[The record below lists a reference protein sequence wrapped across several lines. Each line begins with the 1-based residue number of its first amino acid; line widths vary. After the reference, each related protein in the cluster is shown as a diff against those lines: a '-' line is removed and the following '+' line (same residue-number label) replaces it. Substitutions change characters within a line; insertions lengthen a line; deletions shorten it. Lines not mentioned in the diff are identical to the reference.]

1 MNTRDRTQS
10 FFGRRIRPLLFGV
23 AVGIVVCTLL
33 LMLMAVVIQRVDIP
47 QGAALPLAVGAAAA
61 GAFLAGLTAALVAGQ
76 RGLLTGAVSGLLLYL
91 PMLIAGLAR
100 YSSVDA
106 AGSLLKLAVLAVAG
120 AVGGVLGVNRRRR

>member
-1 MNTRDRTQS
+1 MNTHDRTQS

-33 LMLMAVVIQRVDIP
+33 LMLMAAVIQRVDVP
-47 QGAALPLAVGAAAA
+47 AGAALPLAVGAAAA

-76 RGLLTGAVSGLLLYL
+76 RGLLMGAVSGLLLYL
-91 PMLIAGLAR
+91 PMLVAGLAR
-100 YSSVDA
+100 YSSVDGA
-106 AGSLLKLAVLAVAG
+106 ASLLKLAVLAVAG